1 MRIRAHLT
9 YANVVATL
17 ALLLAV
23 GGGAA
28 YAASKI
34 TAGDIA
40 AGAVHTAALHKRA
53 VTSGKLALGAV
64 RSNQIANGAV
74 SSAQMGDGSVGSDK
88 IAAGAVGAKQ
98 IASAAITGAQI
109 ARASVAPANLQ
120 FPVSFLASPTGGS
133 VKVPGENETTPY
145 PLTEGSWT
153 QPLGGVNVLF
163 GEGRATLAYDPSSG
177 QSSCQMII
185 ELGLRGEGE
194 NGETGGGFQTE
205 STTLV
210 PVEANLGGLPLMDPP
225 VPTTRHLSAR
235 VRSNGGC
242 TEDSTVDSA
251 RFRVVDFG

>member
-1 MRIRAHLT
+1 MRIRTHLT

-17 ALLLAV
+17 ALFLAA

-28 YAASKI
+28 FAAAKI
-34 TAGDIA
+34 GAGDIA
-40 AGAVHTAALHKRA
+40 PGAVRTAALHKRA
-53 VTSGKLALGAV
+53 VTSGKLAIGAV

-74 SSAQMGDGSVGSDK
+74 SSAQIGAGAVGTK
-88 IAAGAVGAKQ
+88 QIAAGAIGAGQ
-98 IASAAITGAQI
+98 IGRS
-109 ARASVAPANLQ
+109 SVAPANLQ

-133 VKVPGENETTPY
+133 AKVPGENEATPY
-145 PLTEGSWT
+145 PLNEGSWT
-153 QPLGGVNVLF
+153 QQPGGVNVLF
-163 GEGRATLAYDPSSG
+163 GEGKATLAYDPGSG
-177 QSSCQMII
+177 QSSCQMVI

-194 NGETGGGFQTE
+194 NGETGGGFETE

-235 VRSNGGC
+235 IRSNGGC
-242 TEDSTVDSA
+242 AEGSTVDST